1 MDKRF
6 QQGNLGTGTPLHKR
20 LLVAGVLLAIAAT
33 LLWAW
38 GAWLLMGDWLA
49 DRPGDLARWRGILL
63 VGAAGIG
70 LAILA
75 GGWLAHRLVA
85 RWIADPARSLVKAAE
100 AIAVGDLSLDVR
112 PSGIDEVRALS
123 ESIVLML
130 GELRELVGALH
141 TSSAETSSLAH
152 DITAATEQMAAAS
165 GEVAHTAADLSQQA
179 TIMAQTVQEL
189 TEGSAELNGLAA
201 LLTQGAHEG
210 VERNAR
216 LRALATENR
225 GRLDAG
231 ARALDTLS
239 SEADASVAAAA
250 TLVAES
256 QEIQEFLVLTR
267 KLARQSKLLA
277 LNAAMEAARA
287 GAEGEGFSVV
297 AHEVRR
303 LAQMSNDAADR
314 TEQVVRRVL
323 GGVEQVR
330 DASTRMRGTVGAV
343 REVTAL
349 GARSFSQIEDAVTQ
363 LEAWTADVDRTADAA
378 YDLTRQSS
386 AKLESLAAGTETFA
400 AAMQQVAASS
410 EEQSAGTEEVASAAS
425 ALTAAAARLEALVGR
440 FRLPSG
446 GDGSPAV
453 PAPPSPSAPEPRPIL
468 PMAAD

>member
-6 QQGNLGTGTPLHKR
+6 QEDNLGTAIPLHKR
-20 LLVAGVLLAIAAT
+20 LLVAAVLLAVAST
-33 LLWAW
+33 TLWAW
-38 GAWLLMGDWLA
+38 GAWILVGDWLTG
-49 DRPGDLARWRGILL
+49 RPADLARWRTILV
-63 VGAAGIG
+63 VGAP
-70 LAILA
+70 AIALTIVVGA
-75 GGWLAHRLVA
+75 WGANRLIA
-85 RWIADPARSLVKAAE
+85 RWIGNPARDLVRAAKS
-100 AIAVGDLSLDVR
+100 IAVGDLSMDLR

-123 ESIVLML
+123 ESIILML
-130 GELRELVGALH
+130 AELRDLVGALH
-141 TSSAETSSLAH
+141 ASSAETNSLAH

-165 GEVAHTAADLSQQA
+165 GEVAHTAAELSQQA
-179 TIMAQTVQEL
+179 TVMAQTVHEL
-189 TEGSAELNGLAA
+189 TEGSAELNGLAS

-210 VERNAR
+210 VERNGR
-216 LRALATENR
+216 LRALARENR
-225 GRLDAG
+225 ARLDEG
-231 ARALDTLS
+231 ARVLDALS
-239 SEADASVAAAA
+239 AEADASVAAAG

-287 GAEGEGFSVV
+287 GAGGGGVSVV

-323 GGVEQVR
+323 GGVAEVR
-330 DASTRMRGTVGAV
+330 EASARMRGTVGTV
-343 REVTAL
+343 RETTAL
-349 GARSFSQIEDAVTQ
+349 GAQSFSQIEDAVSQ

-386 AKLESLAAGTETFA
+386 ARLETLAAGTESFA

-425 ALTAAAARLEALVGR
+425 SLTAAASRLQDLVGK
-440 FRLPSG
+440 FRLAADP
-446 GDGSPAV
+446 D
-453 PAPPSPSAPEPRPIL
+453 PAPAPAPATEPRPIL

>member
-6 QQGNLGTGTPLHKR
+6 QQGNLGTGIPLHKR
-20 LLVAGVLLAIAAT
+20 LLLAAVLLAVAVTAV
-33 LLWAW
+33 WAW
-38 GAWLLMGDWLA
+38 GAWYLVGDWLA
-49 DRPGDLARWRGILL
+49 DRPADLARWRRIL
-63 VGAAGIG
+63 VMGAPAIG

-75 GGWLAHRLVA
+75 GGWVMDRLIA
-85 RWIADPARSLVKAAE
+85 RWIGNPARDLVKAAE

-112 PSGIDEVRALS
+112 PSGIDEVRRLS

-141 TSSAETSSLAH
+141 ASSAETSSLAH

-179 TIMAQTVQEL
+179 TVMAQTVQEL

-225 GRLDAG
+225 GRLDEG

-239 SEADASVAAAA
+239 SEAEASVAAAGK
-250 TLVAES
+250 LVAES
-256 QEIQEFLVLTR
+256 QEIQEFLMLTR

-343 REVTAL
+343 RETTAL
-349 GARSFSQIEDAVTQ
+349 GARSFSHIEDAVTQ
-363 LEAWTADVDRTADAA
+363 LEGWTADVDRTAGAA

-386 AKLESLAAGTETFA
+386 ARLETLAAGAETFA

-410 EEQSAGTEEVASAAS
+410 EEQSAGTEEVASAAA
-425 ALTAAAARLEALVGR
+425 ALTAAAARLEELVGK
-440 FRLPSG
+440 FRLPVAE
-446 GDGSPAV
+446 AV
-453 PAPPSPSAPEPRPIL
+453 VAAPAPASVERAPL
-468 PMAAD
+468 LTVSLQSS

>member
-6 QQGNLGTGTPLHKR
+6 QQGNLGTGLPLHKR
-20 LLVAGVLLAIAAT
+20 LLVGAVLVAILVTA
-33 LLWAW
+33 LWAL
-38 GAWLLMGDWLA
+38 GAWRLMGDWLA
-49 DRPGDLARWRGILL
+49 DRPGELARWRRILL
-63 VGAAGIG
+63 GGAAAIS

-75 GGWLAHRLVA
+75 AGWIMDRLIA
-85 RWIADPARSLVKAAE
+85 RWIGDPARTLVKAAE
-100 AIAVGDLSLDVR
+100 AIAVGDLSLDIR
-112 PSGIDEVRALS
+112 PAGIDEVRRLS
-123 ESIVLML
+123 EAIVAML
-130 GELRELVGALH
+130 GELRDLVGALH
-141 TSSAETSSLAH
+141 ASSAETSSLAH

-179 TIMAQTVQEL
+179 TVMAQTVQEL
-189 TEGSAELNGLAA
+189 TQGSAELNGLAA

-225 GRLDAG
+225 GRLDEG
-231 ARALDTLS
+231 ARTLDTLS
-239 SEADASVAAAA
+239 SEAEASVAAASR
-250 TLVAES
+250 LVAES

-287 GAEGEGFSVV
+287 GSEGEGFAVV

-303 LAQMSNDAADR
+303 LAQMSNDAAER

-343 REVTAL
+343 RESTAH
-349 GARSFSQIEDAVTQ
+349 GARSFSHIEDAVTQ
-363 LEAWTADVDRTADAA
+363 LEAWTADVDRTAGAA

-386 AKLESLAAGTETFA
+386 ARLESLAAGAETFA

-410 EEQSAGTEEVASAAS
+410 EEQSAGTEEVASAAAS
-425 ALTAAAARLEALVGR
+425 LTAAAARLEELVGK
-440 FRLPSG
+440 FRLPV
-446 GDGSPAV
+446 AETHV
-453 PAPPSPSAPEPRPIL
+453 AEPAPPHAEPRRIL

>member
-20 LLVAGVLLAIAAT
+20 LLVAGVLLSIAAT

-38 GAWLLMGDWLA
+38 GAWQLMGDWLA
-49 DRPGDLARWRGILL
+49 DRPGDLARWRGILR
-63 VGAAGIG
+63 VGAPAIIV
-70 LAILA
+70 AILA
-75 GGWLAHRLVA
+75 GGWLVDRLIA
-85 RWIADPARSLVKAAE
+85 RWIGDPARTLVKAAE

-112 PSGIDEVRALS
+112 PSGIDEVRRLS

-141 TSSAETSSLAH
+141 TSSSETSSLAH

-179 TIMAQTVQEL
+179 TVMAQTVQEL
-189 TEGSAELNGLAA
+189 TDGSAELNGLAA

-225 GRLDAG
+225 GRLDEG

-239 SEADASVAAAA
+239 GEADASVAAAA

-363 LEAWTADVDRTADAA
+363 LEAWTADVDRTADSA

-440 FRLPSG
+440 FRLPAG
-446 GDGSPAV
+446 GDGPPAA